1 MVAENELAKYD
12 VTNTFSFV
20 STLAR
25 PFLVRFREALGNSR
39 FSVSWAPQ
47 FAQNLF
53 LRVDSAS

>member
-1 MVAENELAKYD
+1 MVAEMSSPNM
-12 VTNTFSFV
+12 TSQIPISFV